1 MLRRSYEWAQQVQFK
16 RTSNLGDVIIPVAA
30 VPDDGTTKEYASKV
44 YPAPAGSEVA
54 EALKNAAEETK
65 VRYHVGM
72 VRTTDA
78 FYGASDFDG
87 IVERYQE
94 LGILSFEMECAAVF
108 TVAKLRGLKAGAVL
122 GVVRN
127 IVTEKLKF
135 SIFSSLTL

>member
-1 MLRRSYEWAQQVQFK
+1 MQRYFKGILPHRANRSRNRFFTGSTREGFGDCK
-16 RTSNLGDVIIPVAA
+16 EIRTN
-30 VPDDGTTKEYASKV
+30 
-44 YPAPAGSEVA
+44 
-54 EALKNAAEETK
+54 
-65 VRYHVGM
+65 
-72 VRTTDA
+72 DA
-78 FYGASDFDG
+78 FFGASDFAG
-87 IVERYQE
+87 IVKRYQR